1 MRKRRNYLEFYGFRE
16 SNGFIPMHVPKQ
28 PANGVFVTISKEEG
42 NIITIGKDGGILAK
56 LSLEIEGDSLSLV
69 NMATGFKLSTVEIP
83 HINAVT
89 DLSFEQSNDILYLL
103 VTKNDGLPPQ
113 RIEVPLGNVIKAY
126 TAGPGVNIS
135 DDNEISVK
143 LAETGGIKFYEE
155 EGNAIGI
162 DDDYVASQDE
172 IDDTN
177 EKIEDIEDKISGITY
192 DIGEIDSD
200 IDTIFSSI
208 TDMADSLIDVQSGM
222 TDLEERVDNLE
233 EIVEGLT
240 PQGYEELEERVD
252 ELSAATTAMSNA
264 LDSVIDDIEEISA
277 KCDNNADE
285 IERLDSELD
294 EKLDITAYTPYD
306 DSELRE
312 KIGEKLSKPDF
323 EVYSAETKDVIDGKL
338 DATAYTPY
346 DDSELVASIE
356 ALDEKKLDASA
367 YTPTDLSDYYNKEEV
382 DEKLALKVDTAD
394 LVNYYTVNDT
404 YSAAEVNALLD
415 TKADASAL
423 TEVEESLG
431 DYVTVNDF
439 EHDQQRQDEAIS
451 GKATL
456 GQLQDLQDQ
465 VNSMPSSADLDAINT
480 VLENKADATAL
491 TEVQDALQDFVAYDV
506 YTSGQSEQD
515 DVIRNKADK
524 ETVTE
529 LHDKLNALVDLN
541 NIVRNQE
548 ETEWT
553 YTPPTSLVEAIKVI
567 DHLYYIVH
575 AMEKELMVNG
585 SSIPFEENACD
596 SLLTKVMVLLNG
608 MSGDDIDA
616 INGKLKEMIE

>member
-16 SNGFIPMHVPKQ
+16 SNGFIPLHVPKQ
-28 PANGVFVTISKEEG
+28 PASGVFVTISKEDG

-56 LSLEIEGDSLSLV
+56 LSLDIEGNNLSLV

-89 DLSFEQSNDILYLL
+89 DLSFEQSNNVLYLL

-143 LAETGGIKFYEE
+143 LAEAGGIKFYEE

-177 EKIEDIEDKISGITY
+177 EKIDELEDKLSGIT
-192 DIGEIDSD
+192 DDLKEIDDD

-208 TDMADSLIDVQSGM
+208 TDIADSLLDAQSGI
-222 TDLEERVDNLE
+222 TELDERVDNIE
-233 EIVEGLT
+233 DIVEGLT
-240 PQGYEELEERVD
+240 PQGFEELEEKVED
-252 ELSAATTAMSNA
+252 LSAVTTAMSNA
-264 LDSVIDDIEEISA
+264 IDSIIDDIEEISA
-277 KCDNNADE
+277 TCGNNASE
-285 IERLDSELD
+285 IERLDN
-294 EKLDITAYTPYD
+294 EKLDATAYTPYD

-312 KIGEKLSKPDF
+312 KI
-323 EVYSAETKDVIDGKL
+323 AGKL

-346 DDSELVASIE
+346 DDTEIRSELDGKLDITAYTPYDDTELVASINGLKE
-356 ALDEKKLDASA
+356 SKLDASA
-367 YTPTDLSDYYNKEEV
+367 YTPTDLSNYYNKEDV
-382 DEKLALKVDTAD
+382 DEKLALKVDTAT
-394 LVNYYTVNDT
+394 LVNYYTINDT
-404 YSAAEVNALLD
+404 YSAVEVNTLLD
-415 TKADASAL
+415 AKADASAL
-423 TEVEESLG
+423 TEVEQSLG
-431 DYVTVNDF
+431 DYVTINTF
-439 EHDQQRQDEAIS
+439 EQDQQRQDDAIA
-451 GKATL
+451 GKATI

-465 VNSMPSSADLDAINT
+465 VNSMPSAADLDAMNT
-480 VLENKADATAL
+480 AIENKADATAL
-491 TEVQDALQDFVAYDV
+491 TEVQDAMENFVTYDV
-506 YTSGQSEQD
+506 YSTGQGEQD
-515 DVIRNKADK
+515 AAINNKADK
-524 ETVTE
+524 ATVTE

-541 NIVRNQE
+541 NITKNQE
-548 ETEWT
+548 EAGWS
-553 YTPPTSLVEAIKVI
+553 YNPPQSLAEAIKVI

-575 AMEKELMVNG
+575 SMEKELTVNG
-585 SSIPFEENACD
+585 SSIPFEENTCD
-596 SLLTKVMVLLNG
+596 SLLTKVMVLLDG